1 MIYDITKMAK
11 EKKNFFLS
19 FLVTLHQ
26 VVVISSNSSDSCYD
40 INNNF
45 KSWLNRGN
53 YLEYLLNYFSIDTNI
68 ISISDDLNEKNNI
81 FIKISFNC
89 IHFAW

>member
-45 KSWLNRGN
+45 KSKLNRGN
-53 YLEYLLNYFSIDTNI
+53 CLEYLLNYFSIDTNI

-89 IHFAW
+89 IHFA

>member
-11 EKKNFFLS
+11 EKKDFFFS

-40 INNNF
+40 INNNS
-45 KSWLNRGN
+45 KSKLNRGN
-53 YLEYLLNYFSIDTNI
+53 CLEYLLNYFSIDTNI
-68 ISISDDLNEKNNI
+68 IISISEI
-81 FIKISFNC
+81 
-89 IHFAW
+89 

>member
-11 EKKNFFLS
+11 EKKDFFFS

-40 INNNF
+40 INNNS
-45 KSWLNRGN
+45 KS
-53 YLEYLLNYFSIDTNI
+53 
-68 ISISDDLNEKNNI
+68 
-81 FIKISFNC
+81 
-89 IHFAW
+89 

>member
-1 MIYDITKMAK
+1 MARTLNFMSFHCFVIALEKVYISKGRGIFGRKKCPFVMIYDITKMAK

-40 INNNF
+40 INNNS
-45 KSWLNRGN
+45 KS
-53 YLEYLLNYFSIDTNI
+53 
-68 ISISDDLNEKNNI
+68 
-81 FIKISFNC
+81 
-89 IHFAW
+89 